1 MVDKQ
6 RQDVDYDVEDDEES
20 AGWVVFA
27 AMMLFLL
34 GSFQALAGV
43 VSLLEKSYY
52 AVASDDLVVH
62 VGYQA
67 WGWTHL
73 VVGVVAASAA
83 FGLMT
88 GATWARIV
96 GIITAMASAL
106 VNIGFLAAAPV
117 WAVLMITLDVLVIY
131 AITAHGRDL
140 AV

>member
-1 MVDKQ
+1 MWEKQ
-6 RQDVDYDVEDDEES
+6 RRDVEDDEES

-27 AMMLFLL
+27 SMMLFLL

-52 AVASDDLVVH
+52 AVSSDDLVVH

-73 VVGVVAASAA
+73 VVGVVAAAAA

-88 GATWARIV
+88 GGATWARVV